1 MLRGKTIE
9 EIVNKWSTDLETNV
23 KDFTRLA
30 GEIAVWDRALIDNG
44 NTISALFQHVMLAER
59 EQSDLEQSLKHAEEQ
74 QTELASTLDVY
85 EKYANELFD
94 SQSGGLRALD
104 VGPAD
109 AERDKQYS
117 LAADLNSHLDDLSRS
132 LTQMIDSVNYI
143 SEPGNEATKKD
154 APLDQIASILSSHLE
169 SLQWIDGAVREVDSK
184 VTDVE
189 KRIRDASGNSNGA
202 SVSGLSNS
210 QAYRPRGFR

>member
-1 MLRGKTIE
+1 
-9 EIVNKWSTDLETNV
+9 
-23 KDFTRLA
+23 
-30 GEIAVWDRALIDNG
+30 
-44 NTISALFQHVMLAER
+44 MLAER

-109 AERDKQYS
+109 AERDKQYAPCFRLPKTQKLISIIYSRYS

-132 LTQMIDSVNYI
+132 LTQMIDSVNSI
-143 SEPGNEATKKD
+143 SEPGNETTKKD